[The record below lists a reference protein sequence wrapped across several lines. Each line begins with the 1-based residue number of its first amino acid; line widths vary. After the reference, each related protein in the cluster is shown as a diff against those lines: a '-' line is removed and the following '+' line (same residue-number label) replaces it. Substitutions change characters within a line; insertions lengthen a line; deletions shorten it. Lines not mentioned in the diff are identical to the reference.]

1 MKAQRWA
8 PSSPL
13 PENING
19 HSMKQQHKKKDGNI
33 QPRKRLVTQRFSFG
47 QKKTIISIS
56 VKILDVWET
65 IVFPDSKS
73 SKLFFSRT
81 FRQPDGKNL
90 GAQEINQTNC
100 KSFRI
105 QRRARFSNGEKEMS
119 FLEDSFWRLRFLK
132 SFEIR
137 ILQTNCT
144 KKAIF
149 WSFSTF
155 FSAEPF
161 ASPLVKTWE
170 PKKST
175 KQTASPLESNDEPVF
190 RTEKKKCHF

>member
-1 MKAQRWA
+1 M
-8 PSSPL
+8 
-13 PENING
+13 
-19 HSMKQQHKKKDGNI
+19 
-33 QPRKRLVTQRFSFG
+33 
-47 QKKTIISIS
+47 
-56 VKILDVWET
+56 
-65 IVFPDSKS
+65 
-73 SKLFFSRT
+73 
-81 FRQPDGKNL
+81 

-175 KQTASPLESNDEPVF
+175 KQTSCPLESNDEPIF
-190 RTEKKKCHF
+190 LKNKKWAPTSQNWFQHLLQNTLLFSLTTKTTVC